1 MDYGEHISE
10 EDKICMLHQLQR
22 KADESLKKQIEE
34 RLKFMLLKLENFENS
49 EDDFVFVVNDDRHE
63 ILSMFLKYRMRII
76 LLINIAMKEG
86 KF

>member
-1 MDYGEHISE
+1 
-10 EDKICMLHQLQR
+10 
-22 KADESLKKQIEE
+22 
-34 RLKFMLLKLENFENS
+34 MLLKLENFENS
-49 EDDFVFVVNDDRHE
+49 KDDFVFVVNDDRHE